1 MSTESENNFIN
12 ELKFDVLK
20 DKVKKFVFTYL
31 NIIIGC
37 IVILLF
43 TIFIGVFVNFYQN
56 SKMENYN
63 EKIFLALDGN
73 NKIEELERIY
83 NNKLTPRISK
93 TFAGLKLVEELTDN
107 IKIKNIYL
115 EIFENEKEIFF
126 KNYAGL
132 NLLVMAI
139 NEENMDD
146 KYITELFS
154 ELDNGKNPLQDVIL
168 EQKIIF
174 LVKQGNKGE
183 AKTIL
188 NNLIRKN
195 SNRIDVLERL
205 NKYNELVK

>member
-1 MSTESENNFIN
+1 MSTESENNFIT

-43 TIFIGVFVNFYQN
+43 TIFIGVFVNFYRN

-83 NNKLTPRISK
+83 NNKSTPRISK

-154 ELDNGKNPLQDVIL
+154 ELDNGKNPLQDVVL